1 MVFVKIL
8 LPIFIVV
15 GLGAFFERM
24 KGPDFRTI
32 SDLTLYFFAP
42 CLVFAGLL
50 KAPEHIAAFFPKA
63 LVFMV
68 ALTLLFWGLSIVMG
82 RLLGFDAKTQ
92 SAFSLSSIMM
102 NTGNY
107 GLPLVLFAYG
117 PEGLAYGVIVLVLF
131 TFPLGTLAIYI
142 ASRGR
147 DNPGKAFLE
156 MFKIPLF
163 WAVVLAALW
172 KWLRLPMPGFIFK
185 TIDMV
190 GQAAIPGLLML
201 LGMQLARTRLRGSL
215 KPVITSSFLRLVVSP
230 FIAFFLCLLL
240 GIKGLPRNVLILQ
253 TSTPSAIIPLLYAVT
268 YDTYPDV
275 VAGSILA
282 STLLSAVTLTG
293 LLYFLG
299 A

>member
-1 MVFVKIL
+1 
-8 LPIFIVV
+8 
-15 GLGAFFERM
+15 M

-63 LVFMV
+63 LAFMV
-68 ALTLLFWGLSIVMG
+68 ALTLLFWGLSILTG
-82 RLLGFDAKTQ
+82 RLLGFDSKTQ

-215 KPVITSSFLRLVVSP
+215 KPVITTAFCGLSSHRSSHFSYAFSWESKGFRGMSSFYRPARLPPLSRS
-230 FIAFFLCLLL
+230 C
-240 GIKGLPRNVLILQ
+240 
-253 TSTPSAIIPLLYAVT
+253 TPSRMTPTRMWWREVSSPRPY
-268 YDTYPDV
+268 
-275 VAGSILA
+275 
-282 STLLSAVTLTG
+282 
-293 LLYFLG
+293 
-299 A
+299 